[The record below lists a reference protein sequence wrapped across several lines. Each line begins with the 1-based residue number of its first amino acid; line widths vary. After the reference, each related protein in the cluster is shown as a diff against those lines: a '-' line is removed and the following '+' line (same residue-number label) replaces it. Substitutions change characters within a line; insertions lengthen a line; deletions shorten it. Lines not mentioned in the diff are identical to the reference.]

1 MLRKLL
7 PFLPFMLPFII
18 YAVWVIIAPRL
29 NINSSW
35 SNAPWFFLFIISILF
50 FILTMISLSF
60 IDGSDIGLNYVSPF
74 FENGKIVP
82 GTFVEPKKP

>member
-35 SNAPWFFLFIISILF
+35 SNAPWFFLLIFSILF
-50 FILTMISLSF
+50 FILTMIYLSF
-60 IDGSDIGLNYVSPF
+60 FDGSDIGLNYISPY
-74 FENGKIVP
+74 FEDGKVIP
-82 GTFVEPKKP
+82 GKFVEPKKQ